1 MINIMKRFVESSV
14 SQALHEGTQDAD
26 SAASAAT
33 EPGTTSAPFSALDP
47 PRSNDRSTPQGAPPS
62 RERTASSSS
71 DPTMRRTVPKADL
84 VMAIER
90 FQYAMLLAERKT
102 AVTQLQKLWVEADI
116 PDDAHRLIIPVI
128 LNALVTDPRDT
139 ELMEAMLELM
149 QSIVSTN
156 PSNASILL
164 QEPHALDTI
173 LGLMQ
178 DPSPWIRGPTVQLIK
193 KVQDG
198 DSASFATHILACQE
212 GLRLL
217 LEVVEDKREHIR
229 DTAVQILLSMT
240 LNQSPLTLRHVQQF
254 LAFEDGFTRLFQIV
268 DLELEGHGLDSAV
281 LVDCLHVI
289 VNMVRNNTMSQSLL
303 RETPFVP
310 VLFPLLL
317 DAGLPSPDQP
327 NHHPAPLEDD
337 DEGNQPSSTGL
348 RTTLDILLCLVG
360 PVYPNTPPEELD
372 EVARRDQTK
381 RQEERSAV
389 QAHLAQL
396 PDVVAAVGEV
406 ACHGVTEADRMHA
419 LQVLHLLCEDN
430 EAHQLVALTWT
441 SMTTS
446 PSYVLSM
453 CLRLDVHHEETPL
466 GASARTLLDGV
477 WHNDLAKISILQHIH
492 APPPPPLETG
502 PIEPVGQVLVKTMA
516 TTLDAMV
523 QQSTATLSLTPKD
536 AAKVVWKCCGR
547 WRSLLHNSECKQLAL
562 RVPAPHATQAVSGS
576 CFLNACVQWV
586 MELPRSKATYP
597 VFIALFHVILCWVH
611 GCGPAIHEIVTSIPT
626 LTFLCTTI
634 GHISTSLSGGDDA
647 SHVEVEL
654 AGLSAMVL
662 GVCLDGL
669 DGKIIPLTKEQ
680 LLGLITRQIGLQKFT
695 DAFGRMQQLASFQN
709 SKRSGGVDGMSAV
722 YDKGFVQW
730 FKHVADATRVGILHV
745 YMGNGTSS
753 AAVGDDSRSKAYM
766 DLIRMQDEQLEA
778 LRDQVTHLTTRGA
791 TSSCQATKN
800 PLADDLAAAHN
811 QIAELK
817 LAQDRNETRIRGLT
831 TANDL
836 VERELQRKDAALKKL
851 LHAEAATT
859 TTTLEMAPALTDLSK
874 GLHRSEEQE
883 LRVDQLENDV
893 RRLTRQLQQKEDA
906 LDAARATIDMLSA
919 HQAIAVG
926 HKEEQEHATSNDND
940 TLERRVEALE
950 KELREA
956 HDSHTMTVSTLV
968 ARHEQATTQW
978 QADATNN
985 LNQAL
990 QSQARDL
997 AIAHETQRTAWH
1009 ATRIKMETELHRLE
1023 NVFDQLHHE
1032 SEKRLQLEAQVD
1044 NSHDVEPPQ
1053 EVLML
1058 VGSLEIQC
1066 RSFRDVLEQ
1075 VLGPEG
1081 VSKALQLSQDRGAV
1095 PFWSSSC

>member
-1 MINIMKRFVESSV
+1 
-14 SQALHEGTQDAD
+14 
-26 SAASAAT
+26 
-33 EPGTTSAPFSALDP
+33 
-47 PRSNDRSTPQGAPPS
+47 
-62 RERTASSSS
+62 
-71 DPTMRRTVPKADL
+71 
-84 VMAIER
+84 
-90 FQYAMLLAERKT
+90 
-102 AVTQLQKLWVEADI
+102 
-116 PDDAHRLIIPVI
+116 
-128 LNALVTDPRDT
+128 
-139 ELMEAMLELM
+139 
-149 QSIVSTN
+149 
-156 PSNASILL
+156 
-164 QEPHALDTI
+164 
-173 LGLMQ
+173 
-178 DPSPWIRGPTVQLIK
+178 
-193 KVQDG
+193 
-198 DSASFATHILACQE
+198 
-212 GLRLL
+212 
-217 LEVVEDKREHIR
+217 
-229 DTAVQILLSMT
+229 
-240 LNQSPLTLRHVQQF
+240 
-254 LAFEDGFTRLFQIV
+254 
-268 DLELEGHGLDSAV
+268 
-281 LVDCLHVI
+281 
-289 VNMVRNNTMSQSLL
+289 
-303 RETPFVP
+303 
-310 VLFPLLL
+310 
-317 DAGLPSPDQP
+317 
-327 NHHPAPLEDD
+327 
-337 DEGNQPSSTGL
+337 
-348 RTTLDILLCLVG
+348 
-360 PVYPNTPPEELD
+360 
-372 EVARRDQTK
+372 
-381 RQEERSAV
+381 
-389 QAHLAQL
+389 
-396 PDVVAAVGEV
+396 
-406 ACHGVTEADRMHA
+406 
-419 LQVLHLLCEDN
+419 VLHLLCEDN
-430 EAHQLVALTWT
+430 DAHQLLALTWT

-492 APPPPPLETG
+492 APPPPPLE
-502 PIEPVGQVLVKTMA
+502 
-516 TTLDAMV
+516 
-523 QQSTATLSLTPKD
+523 
-536 AAKVVWKCCGR
+536 
-547 WRSLLHNSECKQLAL
+547 LHNNECKQLAL

-586 MELPRSKATYP
+586 MELPRSKANYP
-597 VFIALFHVILCWVH
+597 VFIALFRVVLCWVH

-680 LLGLITRQIGLQKFT
+680 LLGLITRQVGLQKFT
-695 DAFGRMQQLASFQN
+695 DAFGRMQQLASFQ
-709 SKRSGGVDGMSAV
+709 STIRSA
-722 YDKGFVQW
+722 Y
-730 FKHVADATRVGILHV
+730 ATRVGILHV

-811 QIAELK
+811 QIADLK

-836 VERELQRKDAALKKL
+836 RKDAALKKL
-851 LHAEAATT
+851 LHAEAAS
-859 TTTLEMAPALTDLSK
+859 TTLEMAPPLTDLSK

-926 HKEEQEHATSNDND
+926 HKEEQEHATSSI
-940 TLERRVEALE
+940 EALE

-978 QADATNN
+978 QADATTK
-985 LNQAL
+985 LN
-990 QSQARDL
+990 
-997 AIAHETQRTAWH
+997 
-1009 ATRIKMETELHRLE
+1009 
-1023 NVFDQLHHE
+1023 
-1032 SEKRLQLEAQVD
+1032 QVD

>member
-14 SQALHEGTQDAD
+14 SQALHEGTQDGD
-26 SAASAAT
+26 SAASSAT

-47 PRSNDRSTPQGAPPS
+47 PCSNDRSTPQVAPPS
-62 RERTASSSS
+62 RERNASSSS

-164 QEPHALDTI
+164 QGDIVLIGSCHSQEHVEPHALDTI

-198 DSASFATHILACQE
+198 DSASFATHILACQ
-212 GLRLL
+212 
-217 LEVVEDKREHIR
+217 
-229 DTAVQILLSMT
+229 
-240 LNQSPLTLRHVQQF
+240 
-254 LAFEDGFTRLFQIV
+254 
-268 DLELEGHGLDSAV
+268 EGHGLDSAV

-327 NHHPAPLEDD
+327 NHHPTPLEDD

-360 PVYPNTPPEELD
+360 PTPPEELD
-372 EVARRDQTK
+372 EVARRDQAK

-396 PDVVAAVGEV
+396 PDVVAAVSEV
-406 ACHGVTEADRMHA
+406 ACHGVTEADRIHA

-430 EAHQLVALTWT
+430 DAHQLLALTWT

-492 APPPPPLETG
+492 APPPPPLE
-502 PIEPVGQVLVKTMA
+502 
-516 TTLDAMV
+516 
-523 QQSTATLSLTPKD
+523 
-536 AAKVVWKCCGR
+536 
-547 WRSLLHNSECKQLAL
+547 LHNNECKQLAL

-586 MELPRSKATYP
+586 MELPRSKANYP
-597 VFIALFHVILCWVH
+597 VFIALFRVVLCWVH

-669 DGKIIPLTKEQ
+669 DGK
-680 LLGLITRQIGLQKFT
+680 KFT

-811 QIAELK
+811 LIADLK

-836 VERELQRKDAALKKL
+836 RKDAALKKL

-859 TTTLEMAPALTDLSK
+859 TLEMAPPLTDLSK

-919 HQAIAVG
+919 HQAIA
-926 HKEEQEHATSNDND
+926 
-940 TLERRVEALE
+940 
-950 KELREA
+950 
-956 HDSHTMTVSTLV
+956 
-968 ARHEQATTQW
+968 
-978 QADATNN
+978 
-985 LNQAL
+985 
-990 QSQARDL
+990 
-997 AIAHETQRTAWH
+997 
-1009 ATRIKMETELHRLE
+1009 
-1023 NVFDQLHHE
+1023 
-1032 SEKRLQLEAQVD
+1032 VD